1 MGKNIQGKYYSFTSA
16 SVVAGDDLMVKAETA
31 LGLSNIVAKKLTLI
45 SSGSLAI
52 DINNLGVY
60 STLYRDADSLYKLS
74 LDGYDCM
81 IDSLKIGETSAS
93 PVFLAMV
100 F

>member
-1 MGKNIQGKYYSFTSA
+1 MIQGKYYSFTSGSIGA
-16 SVVAGDDLMVKAETA
+16 GTDLIQVAESLTGI
-31 LGLSNIVAKKLTLI
+31 SNIVAKKITIIAADSILV
-45 SSGSLAI
+45 

-60 STLYRDADSLYKLS
+60 STLFMDSDKYYKLS
-74 LDGYDCM
+74 LDSNDVVVS
-81 IDSLKIGETSAS
+81 SLIVGQTTAS

>member
-1 MGKNIQGKYYSFTSA
+1 MIQGRYYSFTSA
-16 SVVAGDDLMVKAETA
+16 SVVAGTNLIETVKTRIGNNN
-31 LGLSNIVAKKLTLI
+31 LVARKLTLI

-60 STLYRDADSLYKLS
+60 STLYQDVDLLYKLS
-74 LDGYDCM
+74 LGEDDCV
-81 IDSLKIGETSAS
+81 ISSLVIGETTTS